1 MQQISR
7 REEKVE
13 PLMSRRRRQVRRN
26 ERSSGSLCLAAARDT
41 KNAPGNKT
49 RDESAREM
57 KDEGPRQEANGS
69 RPEAEMISKTL

>member
-26 ERSSGSLCLAAARDT
+26 ERSSGSLCSAAARD
-41 KNAPGNKT
+41 P
-49 RDESAREM
+49 ESVCGATGPA
-57 KDEGPRQEANGS
+57 EGGEQDPR
-69 RPEAEMISKTL
+69 R